1 MRCVYIHT
9 IRSPSN
15 SHHASLPCLAR
26 TMPHGRRPQLP
37 RNSFGLALWSPKK
50 SENPFIHC
58 LSLINIT
65 NVPIISWPFWDKS
78 PFSDH
83 FRHAHIP
90 EKHDKMPLVATPLN
104 FHLHPFEIVSEGVGK
119 AVGRQSLGMS
129 LSTRPYVLTSWIAHL
144 AGTGSCH
151 RQKKQT
157 SAIPKAAS
165 VPWFSHKN
173 SAEKHGFI
181 AQNIMCS
188 CMFPLNPIQWQCW
201 TLLVGTHV
209 APMKPA
215 ETSEPFVA
223 DLIDLAFAARFIL
236 VLHVWYL
243 YG

>member
-1 MRCVYIHT
+1 
-9 IRSPSN
+9 
-15 SHHASLPCLAR
+15 
-26 TMPHGRRPQLP
+26 MPHGRRPQLP

-151 RQKKQT
+151 RQKKT
-157 SAIPKAAS
+157 NICNPKGSVSAMI
-165 VPWFSHKN
+165 F
-173 SAEKHGFI
+173 
-181 AQNIMCS
+181 
-188 CMFPLNPIQWQCW
+188 
-201 TLLVGTHV
+201 T
-209 APMKPA
+209 
-215 ETSEPFVA
+215 
-223 DLIDLAFAARFIL
+223 
-236 VLHVWYL
+236 
-243 YG
+243 